1 MVTMQQQTW
10 AIFCRVVDNYGDI
23 GVCWRLARQLANEF
37 ALDVTLWVDDLAS
50 FAQIRPDLNPQLASQ
65 SLEGVT
71 VRHWVPD
78 FPRAET
84 AADVVIEAF
93 ACEIPAAYL
102 AQMQARSSAPVW
114 INLEY
119 LSAEDWVEGCHGLP
133 SPQAGLQ
140 KYFFFPGFTT
150 GTGGLF
156 SELQQR
162 ELQLGWGDEQGAAF
176 IRQLIPALATRQSDQ
191 LLISLFAYEPE
202 GLEAWLALLALQT
215 QLVHLIVPQGRVLL
229 AMNLDDCFLWQCVDG
244 VYQQGSLRVY
254 PISMLSQDD
263 YDRLLLS
270 CDINFVRG
278 EDSFMRAQWAAQPFI
293 WHIYPQQ
300 EDAHLEKLA
309 AFLHRYLADAPADVV
324 AATAPMMQ
332 VWNQGGALAPAWQ
345 ALLANRT
352 VLAAHARQWREKLI
366 ELGDLATNLVRFANS
381 KVK

>member
-1 MVTMQQQTW
+1 MQQQTW

-37 ALDVTLWVDDLAS
+37 VLDVTLWVDDLAS
-50 FAQIRPDLNPQLASQ
+50 FAQIRPDLNPLLASQ

-71 VRHWVPD
+71 VRHWAPD
-78 FPRAET
+78 FADAET

-93 ACEIPAAYL
+93 ACDIPAAYL
-102 AQMQARSSAPVW
+102 AQMQARSRAPVW

-140 KYFFFPGFTT
+140 KYFFFPGFTA

-156 SELQQR
+156 SERQQR
-162 ELQLGWGDEQGAAF
+162 ELQLGWSAEQGAAWM
-176 IRQLIPALATRQSDQ
+176 RQLIPALAARRSDQ

-202 GLEAWLALLALQT
+202 ALCAWLDQLAQHT
-215 QLVHLIVPQGRVLL
+215 QLVHLVVPEGRVLL
-229 AMNLDDCFLWQCVDG
+229 AMNIADCDRWQCLDG

-254 PISMLSQDD
+254 PIEMLSQDD

-278 EDSFMRAQWAAQPFI
+278 EDSFLRAQWAAQPFV
-293 WHIYPQQ
+293 WHIYPQEEQ
-300 EDAHLEKLA
+300 AHLDKLT
-309 AFLHRYLADAPADVV
+309 AFLNRYLADAPAEV
-324 AATAPMMQ
+324 ATSIAPMMQ

-345 ALLANRT
+345 ALLANRMALT
-352 VLAAHARQWREKLI
+352 EHARQWREKLI
-366 ELGDLATNLVRFANS
+366 ELGDLATNLVRFVNS